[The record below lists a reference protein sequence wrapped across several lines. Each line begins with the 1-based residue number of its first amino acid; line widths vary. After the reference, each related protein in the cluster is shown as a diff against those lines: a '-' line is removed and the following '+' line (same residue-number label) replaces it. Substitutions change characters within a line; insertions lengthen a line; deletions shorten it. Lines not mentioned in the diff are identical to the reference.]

1 MTIDGHVLAL
11 SGGVGGAKLA
21 LGLSSV
27 LSSQQLTIA
36 ANTGDDFE
44 YLGLHISPDI
54 DSLLYALAG
63 VNNESSG
70 WGRASERWTFL
81 SELARLGIDSWFRL
95 GDRDLAVHVY
105 RTYRLQAGR
114 TLTEVTRDLSSRFG
128 VAAKIIPMTDDR
140 VSTLVETLEGILPF
154 QDYFV
159 RYQCQP
165 VVKAICF
172 ENSATSRPSPALSEA
187 LANPELTGIVICPS
201 NPYLSIDPIL
211 SVPGVADAIA
221 GSGVPVVAVTP
232 IVHGQSVKG
241 PTAKIMTELG
251 IPVSAVSVA
260 EHYSSLIDGF
270 VLDILDAPI
279 ASAISEL
286 GVTVEL
292 TNTMMQTLSDR
303 KALAGRVI
311 ELIERLAARD
321 RGVEMRS
328 RNSRKPL

>member
-95 GDRDLAVHVY
+95 GDRDMAVHVY
-105 RTYRLQAGR
+105 RTSCLRTGR
-114 TLTEVTRDLSSRFG
+114 TLSEVTRDLTRKFG
-128 VAAKIIPMTDDR
+128 VESNIVPMSDDR
-140 VSTLVETLEGILPF
+140 ISTLLLTAGGRLPF

-159 RYQCQP
+159 RYRCQP
-165 VVKAICF
+165 AVKGVFF
-172 ENSATSRPSPALSEA
+172 EDAAAGRPSPAFSRALEHPHLS
-187 LANPELTGIVICPS
+187 GIVICPS

-211 SVPGVADAIA
+211 SVPGVADAIS

-232 IVHGQSVKG
+232 IVQERCIKG
-241 PTAKIMTELG
+241 PTAKIMAELG
-251 IPVSAVSVA
+251 ITVSALSVA
-260 EHYSSLIDGF
+260 EHYSPFIDGF
-270 VLDILDAPI
+270 VLDTLDEPMACDVAALGLAVEVADTI
-279 ASAISEL
+279 MRTLDDRRELARRTLALLGRLFETDRRRESAVQESS
-286 GVTVEL
+286 
-292 TNTMMQTLSDR
+292 QR
-303 KALAGRVI
+303 
-311 ELIERLAARD
+311 
-321 RGVEMRS
+321 
-328 RNSRKPL
+328 P